1 MLEFLQ
7 YLGKF
12 HPVIIHLPIGAL
24 YFTFFLSVSEKIFKE
39 NFLNPIRIG
48 LGFSFVFAVISC
60 FLGYFLSLS
69 GDYGEDILN
78 IHMWLGI
85 STAVFN
91 GGLLWI
97 HKKEIYKKQF
107 IAFFGFTIV
116 LLTITGHY
124 GGSMTHGE
132 GFLKMPEFK
141 DENIFYE
148 KDSLNL
154 YVEVV
159 RPILDNKCVKCHN
172 QSKTKGELLLVSEQ
186 DILKGGKSGDILVA
200 NNSLKSHLY
209 NNLVLPLE
217 EDLHMPPKGNSQ
229 LKNHE
234 IELIKY
240 WIDSGASFEK
250 FEQTMEMDLN
260 LVKNLAS
267 FFPKPKPIAPPP
279 NKSDLDKLQN
289 LNFRLERNSNE
300 NNFIEAKFLGE
311 KLQSKHLK
319 ALLKIKNQLIKL
331 DLSNT
336 NLEDNLISKL
346 KSLKNL
352 KYLKLNDTKISD
364 KGLVSINKSVESLN
378 LNNTSVTYEGIA
390 SFLENSSLKKA
401 YLWNTNISLDQQK
414 KLNENYTTELN
425 FGAKNFAKDMP
436 LSLPVIISEQT
447 LFEDSLLIEIYKSL
461 GNPNFRYTTNGQ
473 EPDSLSTLYSEP
485 IKINK
490 TLTFKAK
497 AFKKGWK
504 NSKTVTVD
512 YVKTGGLITEHKLK
526 TNPDVRYKNVDR
538 LFDGI
543 LGNLDFRSGH
553 WNGFIKNTEK
563 DNVGTVDK
571 TSSSGDL
578 IVEINMPKQ
587 SQANY
592 IGIHALTSI
601 GAYITF
607 PKKIELFDISL
618 GKEVLLSSEIMPKPV
633 ANEIPE
639 IKMYK
644 MPLNKNLDK
653 IKLVI
658 TSNKKL
664 PEGHPAEGE
673 PAWLFVSEIIFL
685 L

>member
-39 NFLNPIRIG
+39 DFLNPIRIG

-60 FLGYFLSLS
+60 LLGYFLSLS
-69 GDYGEDILN
+69 GDYGEETLN

-97 HKKEIYKKQF
+97 HKKQIYKKHF
-107 IAFFGFTIV
+107 ITFFGFTIV

-124 GGSMTHGE
+124 GGTMTHGE
-132 GFLKMPEFK
+132 GFLKMPEIK
-141 DENIFYE
+141 DEIVFYE

-154 YVEVV
+154 YAEVV
-159 RPILDNKCVKCHN
+159 RPILDNKCIKCHN
-172 QSKTKGELLLVSEQ
+172 QSKTKGELLLVSQQ
-186 DILKGGKSGDILVA
+186 DILKGGKSGSILVA

-209 NNLVLPLE
+209 NYLVLPLE

-229 LKNHE
+229 LQGHE

-240 WIDSGASFEK
+240 WIDSGASFEN
-250 FEQTMEMDLN
+250 FEKIMDLDSN
-260 LVKNLAS
+260 LAMNLAS
-267 FFPKPKPIAPPP
+267 FFPKPMAKAPLP
-279 NKSDLDKLQN
+279 NRNDLEKLQS

-311 KLQSKHLK
+311 ELQSKHLK
-319 ALLKIKNQLIKL
+319 ALLKIKKQLIKL

-336 NLEDNLISKL
+336 NLDDNLILKL
-346 KSLKNL
+346 KGLENL
-352 KYLKLNDTKISD
+352 KYLKLNNTKITD
-364 KGLVSINKSVESLN
+364 KGLSSINKSIESLN
-378 LNNTSVTYEGIA
+378 LNNTSVTYAGIA
-390 SFLENSSLKKA
+390 PFLENSSIKKA
-401 YLWNTNISLDQQK
+401 YLWNTNVSIDQQK
-414 KLNENYTTELN
+414 KLNQNYTAELN
-425 FGAKNFAKDMP
+425 FGAKNFAKGMP

-447 LFEDSLLIEIYKSL
+447 LFKDSLSIEIYKSL
-461 GNPNFRYTTNGQ
+461 GNPKFRYTTNGE
-473 EPDSLSTLYSEP
+473 EPDSLSTLYTEP

-504 NSKTVTVD
+504 NSKTLKVN
-512 YVKTGGLITEHKLK
+512 YVKTGGLITEHQLK
-526 TNPDVRYKNVDR
+526 TYPDVRYKNLNR
-538 LFDGI
+538 LFDGS
-543 LGNLDFRSGH
+543 LGGLDFRSGH
-553 WNGFIKNTEK
+553 WNGFIKNN
-563 DNVGTVDK
+563 DGSVDK
-571 TSSSGDL
+571 NSSSGDL
-578 IVEINMPKQ
+578 IVEINIPKKNQ
-587 SQANY
+587 PNY

-601 GAYITF
+601 PAYITF
-607 PKKIELFDISL
+607 PKKIELFDISS
-618 GKEVLLSSEIMPKPV
+618 GKEVLLSSKVMPKAV

-644 MPLNKNLDK
+644 IPLNKKSLDK
-653 IKLVI
+653 VKLVI

-664 PEGHPAEGE
+664 PKGHPAEGE
-673 PAWLFVSEIIFL
+673 PAWLFISEISFL

>member
-39 NFLNPIRIG
+39 DFLNPIRIG

-60 FLGYFLSLS
+60 LLGYFLSLS
-69 GDYGEDILN
+69 GDYGEETLN

-97 HKKEIYKKQF
+97 HKKQIYKKHF
-107 IAFFGFTIV
+107 ITFFGFTIV

-124 GGSMTHGE
+124 GGTMTHGE
-132 GFLKMPEFK
+132 GFLKMPEIK
-141 DENIFYE
+141 DEIVFYE

-154 YVEVV
+154 YAEVV
-159 RPILDNKCVKCHN
+159 RPILDNKCIKCHN
-172 QSKTKGELLLVSEQ
+172 QSKTKGELLLVSQQ
-186 DILKGGKSGDILVA
+186 DILKGGKSGSILVA

-209 NNLVLPLE
+209 NYLVLPLE

-229 LKNHE
+229 LQGHE

-240 WIDSGASFEK
+240 WIDSGASFEN
-250 FEQTMEMDLN
+250 FEKIMDLDSN
-260 LVKNLAS
+260 LAMNLAS
-267 FFPKPKPIAPPP
+267 FFPKPMAKAPLP
-279 NKSDLDKLQN
+279 NRNDLEKLQS

-311 KLQSKHLK
+311 ELQSKHLK
-319 ALLKIKNQLIKL
+319 ALLKIKKQLIKL

-336 NLEDNLISKL
+336 NLDDNLILKL
-346 KSLKNL
+346 KGLENL
-352 KYLKLNDTKISD
+352 KYLKLNNTKITD
-364 KGLVSINKSVESLN
+364 KGLSSINKSIESLN
-378 LNNTSVTYEGIA
+378 LNNTSVTYAGIA
-390 SFLENSSLKKA
+390 PFLENSSIKKA
-401 YLWNTNISLDQQK
+401 YLWNTNVSIDQQK
-414 KLNENYTTELN
+414 KLNQNYTAELN
-425 FGAKNFAKDMP
+425 FGAKNFAKGMP

-447 LFEDSLLIEIYKSL
+447 LFKDSLSIEIYKSL
-461 GNPNFRYTTNGQ
+461 GNPKFRYTTNGE
-473 EPDSLSTLYSEP
+473 EPDSLSTLYTEP

-504 NSKTVTVD
+504 NSKTLKVN
-512 YVKTGGLITEHKLK
+512 YVKTGGLITEHQLK
-526 TNPDVRYKNVDR
+526 TYPDVRYKNLNR
-538 LFDGI
+538 LFDGS
-543 LGNLDFRSGH
+543 LGGLDFRSGH
-553 WNGFIKNTEK
+553 WNGFIKNN
-563 DNVGTVDK
+563 DGSVDK
-571 TSSSGDL
+571 NSSSGDL
-578 IVEINMPKQ
+578 IVEINIPKKNQ
-587 SQANY
+587 PNY

-601 GAYITF
+601 PAYITF
-607 PKKIELFDISL
+607 PKKIELFDISS
-618 GKEVLLSSEIMPKPV
+618 GKEVLLSSKVMPKAV

-644 MPLNKNLDK
+644 IPLNKKSLDK
-653 IKLVI
+653 VKLVI

-664 PEGHPAEGE
+664 PKGHPAEGE
-673 PAWLFVSEIIFL
+673 PAWLFISEIIFL

>member
-7 YLGKF
+7 YLGKY
-12 HPVIIHLPIGAL
+12 HPVILHLPIGAL
-24 YFTFFLSVSEKIFKE
+24 YFTFFLSISEKIFKE

-69 GDYGEDILN
+69 GDYGEETLN

-91 GGLLWI
+91 GGLLWL

-107 IAFFGFTIV
+107 IPFFGFTIV

-132 GFLKMPEFK
+132 GFLKLPESK
-141 DENIFYE
+141 DEIVFYE
-148 KDSLNL
+148 KDSLNI
-154 YVEVV
+154 YAEVV
-159 RPILDNKCVKCHN
+159 RPILDNKCIKCHS
-172 QSKTKGELLLVSEQ
+172 QSKTKGELLLASQQ
-186 DILKGGKSGDILVA
+186 DILKGGKSGSILVA

-209 NNLVLPLE
+209 NYLVLPLE

-229 LKNHE
+229 LKSHE

-250 FEQTMEMDLN
+250 FEQTIDVDLN
-260 LVKNLAS
+260 LARNLAS
-267 FFPKPKPIAPPP
+267 FFPKPKAIAPLP
-279 NKSDLDKLQN
+279 NKNDLDKLQN

-300 NNFIEAKFLGE
+300 NNFIEAKFLGKE
-311 KLQSKHLK
+311 LQSKHLK

-336 NLEDNLISKL
+336 NLDDNLMAKL
-346 KSLKNL
+346 KSLENL
-352 KYLKLNDTKISD
+352 KYLKLNNTEISD
-364 KGLVSINKSVESLN
+364 KSLVSINKSVESLN
-378 LNNTSVTYEGIA
+378 LNNTSVTYEGLV
-390 SFLENSSLKKA
+390 SFLENSNLKIA
-401 YLWNTNISLDQQK
+401 YLWNTNISLENQK
-414 KLNENYTTELN
+414 ELNENYYTVEFN
-425 FGAKNFAKDMP
+425 FGAKNFAKGMP

-447 LFEDSLLIEIYKSL
+447 LFKDSLLIEIYKSL
-461 GNPNFRYTTNGQ
+461 GNPKFRYTTNGE
-473 EPDSLSTLYSEP
+473 EPDSLSTLYTES

-504 NSKTVTVD
+504 NSKTLKVD
-512 YVKTGGLITEHKLK
+512 YVKTGGLITEHQLK
-526 TNPDVRYKNVDR
+526 TAPDVRYKNVNR
-538 LFDGI
+538 LFDGT
-543 LGNLDFRSGH
+543 LGTLDFRSGH
-553 WNGFIKNTEK
+553 WNGFIKNNE
-563 DNVGTVDK
+563 GSVDK
-571 TSSSGDL
+571 TSNSGDL
-578 IVEINMPKQ
+578 IVEINIPKKNQ
-587 SQANY
+587 PNY

-601 GAYITF
+601 PAYITF
-607 PKKIELFDISL
+607 PKKIELFDISS
-618 GKEVLLSSEIMPKPV
+618 GKEVLLSSKVMPKPV

-639 IKMYK
+639 MKMYK
-644 MPLNKNLDK
+644 MPLNKKSLDK
-653 IKLVI
+653 VKLVI

-664 PEGHPAEGE
+664 PKGHAAEGE